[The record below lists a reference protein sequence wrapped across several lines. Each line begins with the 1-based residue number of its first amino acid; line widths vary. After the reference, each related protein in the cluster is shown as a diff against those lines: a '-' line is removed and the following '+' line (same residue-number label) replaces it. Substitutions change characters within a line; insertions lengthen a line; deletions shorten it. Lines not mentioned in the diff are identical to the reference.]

1 MKTLKISKNRVRDY
15 LSEKIAKSI
24 IQSSLEDLVSVLRYN
39 ALGGY
44 EHLDDFDLY
53 ENLVAALPELE
64 LMFLAETDQHFF
76 YVGVK
81 PNYKSEEEDI
91 LTDVRKVIQV
101 IV

>member
-1 MKTLKISKNRVRDY
+1 MKTLKIPKNRVRDY

-24 IQSSLEDLVSVLRYN
+24 IQSSLEDLISVLRYN

-44 EHLDDFDLY
+44 EYLDDFDLY

-64 LMFLAETDQHFF
+64 LMFLAETDKHFF
-76 YVGVK
+76 YVAVK
-81 PNYKSEEEDI
+81 PDYKHEEEEI
-91 LTDVRKVIQV
+91 LVDVRKVIQV